1 MTSLRRT
8 VLPALIIFAASN
20 IAVSCPVCYGQTDSN
35 AASAVNASV
44 LALLIITGAVLSM
57 FGSFIL
63 VLRKRL
69 KLAQATSST
78 NSTQI
83 ERK

>member
-1 MTSLRRT
+1 MKCRIALLLVVLMATFAT
-8 VLPALIIFAASN
+8 VAT
-20 IAVSCPVCYGQTDSN
+20 SCPVCYGQTDSN

-44 LALLIITGAVLSM
+44 IALLIVTGAVLSM

-63 VLRKRL
+63 FLRKRMRL
-69 KLAQATSST
+69 VQNTAPT
-78 NSTQI
+78 NSAQI